1 MAGTNPLTAG
11 AVLACS
17 PATMR
22 RTPHRPALLALAALA
37 LAARAASAQTGSEA
51 LLAGA
56 DPAVRAALLA
66 DDAGDARAAL
76 TAIVQHGA
84 IDRALIA
91 RALAMPLFAPH
102 ARATLVALATVDT
115 VPGARRTL
123 ERVVASNEEGNVV
136 GAAFEIQAAALLGP
150 SKVAGIG
157 VEVDGH
163 EVDLLL
169 HDGTRVEVKHQ
180 HDDDGLLS
188 GRIVRKATDQ
198 LKKRGAYGDPVMLI
212 ANNPLSAEDLAA
224 FRREVGPASS
234 VLVVEGGRLV
244 EQLARA
250 PFTRPQ
256 QLRNHTVGRVMRTA
270 SRVRRGVL
278 RTARARR
285 QARARR

>member
-1 MAGTNPLTAG
+1 
-11 AVLACS
+11 
-17 PATMR
+17 MR
-22 RTPHRPALLALAALA
+22 RPALLALLA
-37 LAARAASAQTGSEA
+37 LTA
-51 LLAGA
+51 LLRTAHAGADALIAGA

-66 DDAGDARAAL
+66 GGGSDARAAL
-76 TAIVQHGA
+76 DAIVQHGA
-84 IDRALIA
+84 IDRALIE
-91 RALAMPLFAPH
+91 RALSMPIFAPH

-115 VPGARRTL
+115 VPGAKRTL

-150 SKVAGIG
+150 AKVAGIG

-180 HDDDGLLS
+180 HDDDGLLG

-212 ANNPLSAEDLAA
+212 ANNPLSPEDLAS

-234 VLVVEGGRLV
+234 VLIVEGGRLV

-256 QLRNHTVGRVMRTA
+256 RLRNQTVGRVRRTA
-270 SRVRRGVL
+270 SRVRRTMV
-278 RTARARR
+278 RNARVRR

>member
-1 MAGTNPLTAG
+1 
-11 AVLACS
+11 
-17 PATMR
+17 MR
-22 RTPHRPALLALAALA
+22 RRPALLSLVALAALLGTA
-37 LAARAASAQTGSEA
+37 YAGTDSLI
-51 LLAGA
+51 AGA
-56 DPAVRAALLA
+56 DPAVREALLA
-66 DDAGDARAAL
+66 EGGADARAAL
-76 TAIVQHGA
+76 DAIVRHGA

-91 RALAMPLFAPH
+91 RALSMPLFAPH

-115 VPGARRTL
+115 VPGAKRTL

-150 SKVAGIG
+150 SRVAGIG

-180 HDDDGLLS
+180 HDDEGLLA

-212 ANNPLSAEDLAA
+212 ANNPLSPEALAN

-250 PFTRPQ
+250 PVSRPQ
-256 QLRNHTVGRVMRTA
+256 RLRNQTVGRVRRTA
-270 SRVRRGVL
+270 SRVRRSVV
-278 RTARARR
+278 RTARVRH
-285 QARARR
+285 QARGRR

>member
-1 MAGTNPLTAG
+1 
-11 AVLACS
+11 
-17 PATMR
+17 MR
-22 RTPHRPALLALAALA
+22 RPALLVLALA
-37 LAARAASAQTGSEA
+37 LARVGTSHAGADA

-56 DPAVRAALLA
+56 DPAVREALLA
-66 DDAGDARAAL
+66 DGGADARAAVD
-76 TAIVQHGA
+76 AIIRHGA

-102 ARATLVALATVDT
+102 ARATLIALATVDT
-115 VPGARRTL
+115 VPGAKRTL
-123 ERVVASNEEGNVV
+123 ERVVAARDEGNVV

-150 SKVAGIG
+150 AKVAGIG

-169 HDGTRVEVKHQ
+169 HDGTRVEVKYQ
-180 HDDDGLLS
+180 HDDDGLLG

-212 ANNPLSAEDLAA
+212 ANNPLSPEALAN

-234 VLVVEGGRLV
+234 ILVVEGGRLV

-250 PFTRPQ
+250 PFSPQ
-256 QLRNHTVGRVMRTA
+256 QRLRNRTVGRVMRTA
-270 SRVRRGVL
+270 AQVHRTVVRSS
-278 RTARARR
+278 RARR